1 MRNMVEMLEKN
12 ILKEIEGI
20 KRIEKIKEEK
30 ILNIE
35 YIFLSLAK
43 D

>member
-20 KRIEKIKEEK
+20 KRIGKIKEEK

>member
-20 KRIEKIKEEK
+20 KRIGKIREEK

>member
-1 MRNMVEMLEKN
+1 MKNMVEMLEKN
-12 ILKEIEGI
+12 ILKEIG
-20 KRIEKIKEEK
+20 KIKEEK
-30 ILNIE
+30 IVNIE

>member
-1 MRNMVEMLEKN
+1 MVEMLEKN

-20 KRIEKIKEEK
+20 KRIGKIKEEKEK